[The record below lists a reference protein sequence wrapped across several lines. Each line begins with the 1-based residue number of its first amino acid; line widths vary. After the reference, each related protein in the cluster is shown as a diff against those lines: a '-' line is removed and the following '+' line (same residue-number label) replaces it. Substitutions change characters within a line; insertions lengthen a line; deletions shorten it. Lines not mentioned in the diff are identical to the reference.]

1 MAEKQGAIRQP
12 SEKEFRSILK
22 ALASSGILAEVDTV
36 SQEEGK
42 RRLLEQLSREGLT
55 KVHPDIL
62 VCNNVHYVF
71 VVAPIPPDPP
81 EE

>member
-22 ALASSGILAEVDTV
+22 ALASSGILTEVDTV

-42 RRLLEQLSREGLT
+42 RRLLEHLSREGLT
-55 KVHPDIL
+55 KVHPDMV
-62 VCNNVHYVF
+62 VCNSEHFAF
-71 VVAPIPPDPP
+71 VVRPPSQS
-81 EE
+81 